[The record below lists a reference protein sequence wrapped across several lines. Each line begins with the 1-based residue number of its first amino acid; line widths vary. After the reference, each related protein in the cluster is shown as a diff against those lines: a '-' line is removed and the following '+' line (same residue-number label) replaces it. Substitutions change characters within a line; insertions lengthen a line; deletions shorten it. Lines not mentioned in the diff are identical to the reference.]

1 MRQVSNGVTR
11 TVITGTASYMSV
23 GHGPRIVPCVP
34 L

>member
-1 MRQVSNGVTR
+1 MEVTR
-11 TVITGTASYMSV
+11 TMITGAATYMSV